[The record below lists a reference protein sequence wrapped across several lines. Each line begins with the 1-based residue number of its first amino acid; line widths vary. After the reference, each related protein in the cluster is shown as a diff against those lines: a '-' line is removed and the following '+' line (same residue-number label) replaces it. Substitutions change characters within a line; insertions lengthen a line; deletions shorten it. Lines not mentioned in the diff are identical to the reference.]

1 MILTL
6 NPIRSDSDLVLSRA
20 GDCLILNGV
29 PHDFSAIPEGGCLD
43 AAKIGS
49 PWILSEVRREAG
61 RLHLDILL
69 PHGPLPYPPPPEA
82 AVVTHPVPLLVEEDG
97 PVALP
102 CYAPKAAEDPMQ
114 EAP

>member
-6 NPIRSDSDLVLSRA
+6 NPIRSDSPLVLSRA

-29 PHDFSAIPEGGCLD
+29 PHDFSAIPEGGSLD
-43 AAKIGS
+43 AAEIGS
-49 PWILSEVRREAG
+49 PWILSEVRRTAG
-61 RLHLDILL
+61 RLHLEILL

-82 AVVTHPVPLLVEEDG
+82 AVVTHPAPLLVEDDG

-102 CYAPKAAEDPMQ
+102 CYAPELAGELMP